1 VRAEID
7 QIVNAGR
14 QSPTYVIT
22 EEHLVHLP
30 EPVRQYLRAVGIV
43 GKRNI
48 RTVHLRQKG
57 LFRRK
62 EGERWLSFT
71 AEQYFTTDPPAFVWE
86 ARIRFLPLLSFSV
99 IDMFANGHGKL
110 QAKLLSRFKVA
121 DASGPETDQGELLRY
136 LAECALFPTVFLSPY
151 LEWESIDERTAK
163 VTLRLSGLN
172 VSALLHFDEESR
184 LCRVTAHRYY
194 IEKSG
199 GFSLREWS
207 GQFSQYQ
214 SIAGILIPARA
225 SVSWRLES
233 GDFEYFRGETTE
245 IELDI

>member
-1 VRAEID
+1 MKAEID
-7 QIVNAGR
+7 RIVSAGR

-86 ARIRFLPLLSFSV
+86 AQIRFLPLLSFSV

-121 DASGPETDQGELLRY
+121 EASGPETDQGELLRY

-151 LEWESIDERTAK
+151 LEWESIDARTAK
-163 VTLRLSGLN
+163 VTLRLSSLN
-172 VSALLHFDEESR
+172 VSAWLHFDEESR

-194 IEKSG
+194 LEKSG

-207 GQFSQYQ
+207 GQFSDYRPV
-214 SIAGILIPARA
+214 SGILIPVKA
-225 SVSWRLES
+225 SVIWHLVS
-233 GDFEYFRGETTE
+233 GDFEYFRGEIKE
-245 IELDI
+245 IEHDV